1 MRKQKFLLFG
11 GYRFPRQEAEYFLKH
26 VNFALDT
33 YRQTYDR
40 FILIGDFNL
49 NETDPLMSE
58 FLHNND
64 SKNLAKENTCFKNP
78 NNPSCIDLLITNS
91 SCSFQNTITLASG
104 LSDCHKMI
112 LTILK
117 TTFPK
122 AKRKE
127 IIYRNYKNFDFK
139 IFKNDLRKNIESVDN
154 YEVFETE
161 FLNVLNNHAPQ
172 KKKVIRANHVPYMTK
187 PLRKA
192 IMKRSQLENK
202 YLQNSSNENKIRYK
216 KQKIFCRRLYK
227 KERKKFYSNLDIKI
241 FTDNKQFWKTMK
253 PFHNFKCN
261 NASKISLVRKN
272 KVISED
278 QEFANT
284 FNDFFEHAVDNS
296 RIKEYASGENI
307 NLIFDDPIDNAILKC
322 KNHPSIIMINQNVSF
337 ESRFNF
343 QVVNEN
349 DIKQEVSNLN

>member
-1 MRKQKFLLFG
+1 MNEIYDL
-11 GYRFPRQEAEYFLKH
+11 RQDIEKRDKNFSKNNRSNEEMKSKLQCYEREEAEYFLKH
-26 VNFALDT
+26 VDFALDT

-64 SKNLAKENTCFKNP
+64 SKNLVKENTCFRNP
-78 NNPSCIDLLITNS
+78 NNPSCIDLFITNS
-91 SCSFQNTITLASG
+91 AGSFQNTTTLAST

-112 LTILK
+112 LTVLK
-117 TTFPK
+117 TTFSK

-127 IIYRNYKNFDFK
+127 IIYKNYKNFDLN

-192 IMKRSQLENK
+192 IMKR
-202 YLQNSSNENKIRYK
+202 
-216 KQKIFCRRLYK
+216 
-227 KERKKFYSNLDIKI
+227 
-241 FTDNKQFWKTMK
+241 
-253 PFHNFKCN
+253 
-261 NASKISLVRKN
+261 
-272 KVISED
+272 
-278 QEFANT
+278 
-284 FNDFFEHAVDNS
+284 
-296 RIKEYASGENI
+296 
-307 NLIFDDPIDNAILKC
+307 
-322 KNHPSIIMINQNVSF
+322 
-337 ESRFNF
+337 
-343 QVVNEN
+343 
-349 DIKQEVSNLN
+349 